1 MLYMNKRF
9 TILKGLT
16 RSVVDFCVLPGTS
29 NGAEI
34 LWIYTMQWKNRT
46 SLVLIGLLSFVYS
59 NMHMVIED
67 HLSGKSVN
75 GPENT
80 R

>member
-1 MLYMNKRF
+1 MGKRF
-9 TILKGLT
+9 TILKGVT
-16 RSVVDFCVLPGTS
+16 KSVIDFCVLPGTA

-34 LWIYTMQWKNRT
+34 LWIYTMQWKSR
-46 SLVLIGLLSFVYS
+46 VAFIVIGLISFVYS
-59 NMHMVIED
+59 NMNVVIED
-67 HLSGKSVN
+67 HLSGKNFN

>member
-1 MLYMNKRF
+1 MRKRF
-9 TILKGLT
+9 RILKGLT
-16 RSVVDFCVLPGTS
+16 RSVLDFCVVPGTA

-46 SLVLIGLLSFVYS
+46 AFIVIGLISFVYS
-59 NMHMVIED
+59 NMNMVIED
-67 HLSGKSVN
+67 HLSGKNIN

>member
-1 MLYMNKRF
+1 MSKSF
-9 TILKGLT
+9 TILKGIT
-16 RSVVDFCVLPGTS
+16 KSVVDFCVLPGTS

-34 LWIYTMQWKNRT
+34 LWIYSMQWKNHA
-46 SLVLIGLLSFVYS
+46 SLVFIGLLSFVYS

-67 HLSGKSVN
+67 HLTGRNVS

-80 R
+80 L